1 MFNLQCSIF
10 NVQSSMFNVQCNTI
24 MKPEKKK
31 ELFKFLWKLLTA
43 FIAALTT
50 AIGVSACCN

>member
-1 MFNLQCSIF
+1 MFNFQF
-10 NVQSSMFNVQCNTI
+10 NTI
-24 MKPEKKK
+24 MRPEKKK
-31 ELFKFLWKLLTA
+31 EFIKFLWKLLTA